1 MKDPRGLVIPLK
13 QFERHGGFDG
23 QESQKICE
31 KVGKETGPK
40 SGPESRAKSWP
51 QGSPSS
57 RQKSSTPDRQE
68 SGAAIGWSDR

>member
-1 MKDPRGLVIPLK
+1 MKEPRVLIPLK

-31 KVGKETGPK
+31 KVGKETGSK
-40 SGPESRAKSWP
+40 SRAKSWP
-51 QGSPSS
+51 QGSPSPG
-57 RQKSSTPDRQE
+57 QKSSTPDRQE